1 MENREKILVMALAFF
16 AFFLWIYLPAIPA
29 APAGKPIVIG
39 YAGNVASPGTKPC
52 MDIQKYAVE
61 EINKAGGILGRPV
74 EYVVLDG
81 KGDTSLSVEAA
92 RRLLMEN
99 KATFVSI
106 EGRSEI
112 CLAAQENSASL
123 FKQNPHILVFN
134 GPMASELTA
143 RYEGDIP
150 YAEKTFRLLL

>member
-1 MENREKILVMALAFF
+1 MEKWLKSGVLMVAVFSLLCLFVNPVL
-16 AFFLWIYLPAIPA
+16 A

-39 YAGNVASPGTKPC
+39 YVGNVASPGTKPC

-61 EINKAGGILGRPV
+61 EINKAGGIMGRPV

-92 RRLLMEN
+92 RRLIMEY
-99 KATFVSI
+99 KASFVHI

-112 CLAAQENSASL
+112 CLAAQ
-123 FKQNPHILVFN
+123 
-134 GPMASELTA
+134 
-143 RYEGDIP
+143 
-150 YAEKTFRLLL
+150 